1 MTLMGYTIR
10 DADAPL
16 WAMAASVV
24 ALAAALG
31 SQYLGGLAPCD
42 LCLWQR
48 VPHGVVIVTGIGAL
62 LWFQGPRERNLLT
75 WLAALSFAVGAGIA
89 LYHVGVEQKWIAG
102 PAACSGPASLNAA
115 QTIEE
120 LRAQLLGTPVVRCDE
135 IPWELFGISMAGWN
149 ALFSLALMLFC
160 GVAAARSAAPTTPED
175 AE

>member
-1 MTLMGYTIR
+1 MTLAGIHIR

-16 WAMAASVV
+16 WAMVASVV

-48 VPHGVVIVTGIGAL
+48 VPHAAVIVIGIGAL
-62 LWFQGPRERNLLT
+62 LWFQGPRERKLLT
-75 WLAALSFAVGAGIA
+75 WLAAITFAIGAGIA
-89 LYHVGVEQKWIAG
+89 LYHVGVEQKWLSG
-102 PAACSGPASLNAA
+102 LTTCSGPASLNAA

-120 LRAQLLGTPVVRCDE
+120 LRTQLLGTGVVRCDE
-135 IPWELFGISMAGWN
+135 IPWELFSISIAGWN

-160 GVAAARSAAPTTPED
+160 GAAAARPVAPQTIED
-175 AE
+175 RE